1 MAVDGIALHAIT
13 DELGGLLAGGR
24 VEKIFQTGA
33 YEITLCVHAGG
44 EHYRL
49 LLSADPAAPR
59 LHLTRSRKENP
70 ALPPP
75 FCMVLRKYLAG
86 SRILSVRQQGF
97 DRVAELE
104 FETRNEMGDNV
115 TKRLILE
122 IIGNRKHLCFAF
134 FVIINNKFDR
144 IKNCHQSRTL

>member
-1 MAVDGIALHAIT
+1 MAFDGIVLHAVI

-33 YEITLCVHAGG
+33 YEMTLLVHAGG

-59 LHLTRSRKENP
+59 MHLTRSKKENP

-75 FCMVLRKYLAG
+75 FCMVLRKYLTG
-86 SRILSVRQQGF
+86 SRILSVKQQGF
-97 DRVAELE
+97 DRVAVLD
-104 FETRNEMGDNV
+104 FS
-115 TKRLILE
+115 
-122 IIGNRKHLCFAF
+122 F
-134 FVIINNKFDR
+134 
-144 IKNCHQSRTL
+144 SRS